1 MGTSLSSP
9 VKVALHELL
18 DSKGLKFKDQALEQF
33 LSEVE
38 MLAPWFAVSGNLSL
52 ACWDKLGRD
61 LDRAWE
67 EGNLQ
72 DKKGKTGVRGIWK
85 VIRTCLTSEECV
97 PAIQATMEALEQ
109 VKEMWSETR
118 STSSKQSKERE
129 KGGVRGVWKLV
140 CSCLEDERCCLALEK
155 TTEALEQLKEEE
167 ISEGE
172 LEKLEIETKLE
183 IESTA
188 PGPPWPPPNNPT
200 GGLGRSFCLE
210 AWRELRAQY
219 FMVAICING
228 LNCFFKFLAWIYTGS
243 ASMFSEAIH
252 SLSDTCNQG
261 LLALDI
267 SKSIQ
272 TPDSS
277 HPCGFSNMHY
287 ISSLISGVGIFMMG
301 AGLSWYHRVM
311 GLLHPQQME
320 SLLWVYCILARSLV
334 SEGATLLVAI
344 SELHRS
350 AQAKGTSFYK
360 YIMERRDPSTN
371 VILLGDATAVLGV
384 IISATCMGLTSITGN
399 PLYDSLGSLGVGIL
413 LGVVSAFLIYT
424 STEALLGRSA
434 AD

>member
-1 MGTSLSSP
+1 MSVATKMGTSPSCP
-9 VKVALHELL
+9 MKVAIHELL
-18 DSKGLKFKDQALEQF
+18 DSKGLKFKDRALAQF
-33 LSEVE
+33 LSKVE
-38 MLAPWFAVSGNLSL
+38 AVAPWFAVSGNLSL

-67 EGNLQ
+67 EGTLQ
-72 DKKGKTGVRGIWK
+72 DKKGKTGVRGIWR

-97 PAIQATMEALEQ
+97 PAIQSTMEALEQ
-109 VKEMWSETR
+109 VKEMQPETR

-129 KGGVRGVWKLV
+129 KGGV
-140 CSCLEDERCCLALEK
+140 CQALEK

-167 ISEGE
+167 VSEGE
-172 LEKLEIETKLE
+172 FERLEIETKLE

-188 PGPPWPPPNNPT
+188 PGPPWPPPNDPT
-200 GGLGRSFCLE
+200 GSSGRSFCPE
-210 AWRELRAQY
+210 AWRELRAQC

-272 TPDSS
+272 TPDSFC
-277 HPCGFSNMHY
+277 PYGFSNMRY

-301 AGLSWYHRVM
+301 AGLSWYHGVM
-311 GLLHPQQME
+311 GLLHPQPME
-320 SLLWVYCILARSLV
+320 SLLWAYCILAGSLV
-334 SEGATLLVAI
+334 YEGATLLVAI
-344 SELHRS
+344 SELCRS
-350 AQAKGTSFYK
+350 AQAKGMSFYK
-360 YIMERRDPSTN
+360 YVMERLDPSTN
-371 VILLGDATAVLGV
+371 VVLLGDATAVLGV
-384 IISATCMGLTSITGN
+384 IIMATCMGLTSITGN

-424 STEALLGRSA
+424 STEALLGRSV